1 VSFFY
6 NETKT
11 TKKPKA
17 ASGKKASAVIPIA
30 SLQQLGCSVC
40 QHNDN
45 PDLITP
51 KMEPSG
57 AKSPLIYLLG
67 AAPSEEEDE
76 DNNHWT
82 DKAGDLIYS
91 KFGAKVMRK
100 DVRSNFIT
108 QCRGE
113 QTVKEIECCR
123 PRIVADIE
131 ATEPVVIVT
140 IGDAP
145 FKWVTGS
152 TSNAIPHRGSV
163 FQVQIGKHVCYCVP
177 TLYPNFVFKK
187 KSFGKSE
194 YELAIEFDVAK
205 ALQLASDV
213 ESGER
218 KPAKVYRAPYD
229 DGIEIITGNEQGDM
243 GRLERALA
251 DLASEKHSALDLET
265 SGLRPYFVK
274 KPLIY
279 MAAVG
284 TFKRTVAFAIDHPEG
299 WGTDARRKKVSQ
311 LFGEYI
317 MASGRKRVHNLAME
331 LEWLYF
337 IYGEPILWLTEWDD
351 TMAMAHTLD
360 ERSGTKGLG
369 IQTLMHFG
377 FDVKKLSN
385 IDVRRML
392 EYPIKQT
399 LKYNGLDTKW
409 TDKLADHLEP
419 MVNAENRREYD
430 RKVRL
435 APALIATEAKGLPV
449 DFKYAQAMSD
459 KLEDDIDKIE
469 AKLRRTPEIQ
479 RFMERKGTFQASNPD
494 HVLYL
499 MDKILGRPEVRV
511 EERGREGYRMTT
523 DEEALSKIPAS
534 EVPSAPL
541 VLAHRGASKLKST
554 YIEPVLG
561 RRIVCPDGKIRSK
574 YSSMVAETGRLASE
588 DPNVQNFP
596 KRKHKEVRGMIYA
609 PDGHIMAA
617 LDYGQIEFRVVGM
630 ASEDPELVKACW
642 TGYDVHQFWA
652 QRMVDLYPEI
662 KDYIVEAFE
671 VDWDEKG
678 LKTLRQEAKNG
689 WVFPQL
695 FGSSVRSCAE
705 QLHLPEDVAED
716 LASEFWDT
724 FRKVK
729 KWQEGLMTKYSKTLY
744 VETLGGRKRRGPM
757 TKNQIINH
765 PIQGT
770 AFDIVGEAMCV
781 LSEQATAEGDAYKQP
796 ELNVHDDLT
805 FILPQA
811 DHLERIDVIAREMC
825 KPRFDYINVPLIVE
839 ASTGPRWHELK
850 EIKVYRSHELFNTP
864 NPYEKELRRAAAR

>member
-1 VSFFY
+1 MSFFY

-17 ASGKKASAVIPIA
+17 ASGKKAAAVIPIA

-45 PDLITP
+45 PDLKSP

-67 AAPSEEEDE
+67 SAPSEEEDE

-91 KFGAKVMRK
+91 KFGKKIMRA

-113 QTVKEIECCR
+113 QTLKEIECCR

-131 ATEPVVIVT
+131 ATKPVVIVT

-152 TSNAIPHRGSV
+152 TSNAMPHRGSV
-163 FQVQIGKHVCYCVP
+163 FQVQVGKHVCYCVP
-177 TLYPNFVFKK
+177 ILYPNFVFKK
-187 KSFGKSE
+187 KQFGKSE

-205 ALQLASDV
+205 ALRLAEDV
-213 ESGER
+213 QQGER

-229 DGIEIITGNEQGDM
+229 GGIELITGNEQGDM

-251 DLASEKHSALDLET
+251 DLAGKRNSALDLET
-265 SGLRPYFVK
+265 SGLRPFFVK
-274 KPLIY
+274 KPLMY

-284 TFKRTVAFAIDHPEG
+284 TFDRTVAFAIDHPDG
-299 WGTDARRKKVSQ
+299 WGTDARRNKVRQ

-317 MASGRKRVHNLAME
+317 MFSGRKAAHNLAME
-331 LEWLYF
+331 LEWLHF
-337 IYGEPILWLTEWDD
+337 FYGPDVLWLTEWDD

-360 ERSGTKGLG
+360 ERGGTKGLG
-369 IQTLMHFG
+369 VQTLMHFG

-399 LKYNGLDTKW
+399 LRYNGLDTKW
-409 TDKLADHLEP
+409 TDKLREHLEP
-419 MVNAENRREYD
+419 LVNAENRYEYD

-449 DFKYAQAMSD
+449 DFKYAEAMAD
-459 KLEDDIDKIE
+459 KLENDIDKIE

-494 HVLYL
+494 HVLYV

-523 DEEALSKIPAS
+523 DEEALTKMPSS
-534 EVPSAPL
+534 EVPSAGL
-541 VLAHRGASKLKST
+541 ILAHRSASKLKGT
-554 YIEPVLG
+554 YIEPVLE

-630 ASEDPELVKACW
+630 ASEDPALVKACW
-642 TGYDVHQFWA
+642 TGYDVHKFWA

-705 QLHLPEDVAED
+705 QLHLPEDIAED
-716 LASEFWDT
+716 LAAEFWDE
-724 FRKVK
+724 FRVVK
-729 KWQEGLMTKYSKTLY
+729 KWQERLMERYAKTLY
-744 VETLGGRKRRGPM
+744 VETLSGRKRRGPM

-781 LSEQATAEGDAYKQP
+781 LSEQAVVEDDPYKQP

-805 FILPQA
+805 FILPKA
-811 DHLERIDVIAREMC
+811 DHLQRIDAIAKEMC
-825 KPRFDYINVPLIVE
+825 KPRFDYINVPLLVE
-839 ASTGPRWHELK
+839 ASTGPRWHELE
-850 EIKVYRSHELFNTP
+850 EIKVYKSHELFNIP